1 MYCQSGAGKLGG
13 CVSFGVS
20 SLKLVEAEMSSGSA
34 VERGGFIGVVA
45 ANSLGMRVGDGGAS
59 NSERAVTSGGGDAC
73 AVSGGTS

>member
-1 MYCQSGAGKLGG
+1 
-13 CVSFGVS
+13 
-20 SLKLVEAEMSSGSA
+20 MSSGSA